1 MSFASTFRFF
11 THVEVDGIDD
21 VPIEDSDLLRLP
33 APQHLDWLER
43 LRSQF
48 LSRWQAGEDVTD
60 LVQQIFAIPTATF
73 LPAVPPRY
81 IAGYNVHCNEQARV
95 YSKVMRD
102 LDRYIAVL
110 SRFALRVRVLS
121 VVEPLPEHPQG
132 YPDLASVLRTIWY
145 VGEGLWLRA
154 VADFERER
162 RATRCWR
169 CLPDSLETEGSVPQ
183 GMVDALE
190 LVLYKAQIV
199 RILASDPLR
208 GLREALSEG
217 AEEYVQALYRVV
229 QGIVAQQH
237 RERFRR
243 RVASF

>member
-1 MSFASTFRFF
+1 M
-11 THVEVDGIDD
+11 DC
-21 VPIEDSDLLRLP
+21 VPLEDIDLLRLP
-33 APQHLDWLER
+33 PPQHLDWLEQ

-48 LSRWQAGEDVTD
+48 LARWQAGEDVAD

-73 LPAVPPRY
+73 LPATPPRY
-81 IAGYNVHCNEQARV
+81 IAGYNVQCSSQARV
-95 YSKVMRD
+95 FRQVMHD

-110 SRFALRVRVLS
+110 SRFALRARVLS

-132 YPDLASVLRTIWY
+132 YPNLASVLRTIRY

-162 RATRCWR
+162 RATQCWR
-169 CLPDSLETEGSVPQ
+169 YLPDWLETDGAVPQ

-190 LVLYKAQIV
+190 LVLYKAQVV

-208 GLREALSEG
+208 ELREALSEG

-243 RVASF
+243 RAASFWSAR